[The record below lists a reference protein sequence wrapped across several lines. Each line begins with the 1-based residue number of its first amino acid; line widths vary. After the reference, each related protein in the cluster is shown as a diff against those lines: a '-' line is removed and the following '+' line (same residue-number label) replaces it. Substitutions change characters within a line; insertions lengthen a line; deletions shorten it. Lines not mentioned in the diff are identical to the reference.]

1 VAITEDSNHI
11 LWLGTSGGGLNK
23 FDRELNT
30 FTHFSQN
37 MGLTSSVVYGILE
50 DNAKNLWMSTDN
62 GIFKF
67 NIKKENFTHFDLE
80 DGLQSLEFNGGSYFK
95 DKSGMMYFGGIN
107 GLNIFYP
114 DSIRTNLFVPPI
126 VITSINILNN
136 RLKGEASEII
146 LTHDQNFISFEF
158 SALDYT
164 NPKNNHYMFRL
175 DGLDDGWNYVDA
187 KRRIANYI
195 NLPAGDYIFHV
206 VGTNSD
212 GLWNRSGTSILITI
226 TPPFWQT
233 WWFITLT
240 VILIG
245 AIIYYISTIR
255 IKQQLAIE
263 KIKTRLAADLHDNVG
278 ASLTEISILSEV
290 AVHKSNND
298 SDVKELRGIS
308 DIARQLV
315 DTMSDIV
322 FVVNP
327 DRDSLYDLIIKLK
340 DSYNE
345 FLQSVGISFKVK
357 NIDKTNDI
365 KLPMEYK
372 QNLLLIF
379 KEGINNAIKHSKCDK
394 IVFEA
399 NVRGD
404 VIEMILSDNGIGF
417 NELDVGTGNGLRNM
431 ETRADKINGKMK
443 WRSSV
448 ENGTRIRFVGK
459 ISRFNKIKSLLNV

>member
-1 VAITEDSNHI
+1 
-11 LWLGTSGGGLNK
+11 
-23 FDRELNT
+23 
-30 FTHFSQN
+30 
-37 MGLTSSVVYGILE
+37 M
-50 DNAKNLWMSTDN
+50 
-62 GIFKF
+62 
-67 NIKKENFTHFDLE
+67 
-80 DGLQSLEFNGGSYFK
+80 
-95 DKSGMMYFGGIN
+95 
-107 GLNIFYP
+107 
-114 DSIRTNLFVPPI
+114 
-126 VITSINILNN
+126 
-136 RLKGEASEII
+136 
-146 LTHDQNFISFEF
+146 
-158 SALDYT
+158 
-164 NPKNNHYMFRL
+164 
-175 DGLDDGWNYVDA
+175 
-187 KRRIANYI
+187 
-195 NLPAGDYIFHV
+195 
-206 VGTNSD
+206 
-212 GLWNRSGTSILITI
+212 
-226 TPPFWQT
+226 
-233 WWFITLT
+233 

-245 AIIYYISTIR
+245 AIIYYLSTIR

-298 SDVKELRGIS
+298 SDIKELKSIS

-327 DRDSLYDLIIKLK
+327 ERDSLYDLIIKLK

-379 KEGINNAIKHSKCDK
+379 KEGINNALKHSHCNK
-394 IVFEA
+394 IVLEA

-417 NELDVGTGNGLRNM
+417 DEPTVSFGNGLRNM
-431 ETRADKINGKMK
+431 ETRADKINGRMK
-443 WRSSV
+443 WRSTV
-448 ENGTRIRFVGK
+448 DNGTVIRFIGR
-459 ISRFNKIKSLLNV
+459 ISRFNKIKSLLNI